1 MIDTSVVKTVTIHE
15 TKTHLS
21 RLLHEVEQGEQVII
35 ARGRTPIARLIPYQ
49 AERRRLGSHPGLIV
63 RMDASF
69 DDPLEDFGPFMAA
82 EDPQ

>member
-1 MIDTSVVKTVTIHE
+1 MKTVTIHE

-21 RLLHEVEQGEQVII
+21 RLLHEVEQGEQVVI

-49 AERRRLGSHPGLIV
+49 AEERRLGSLPGLIV

-69 DDPLEDFGPFMAA
+69 DEPLEDFAPYMAA
-82 EDPQ
+82 EDPK

>member
-1 MIDTSVVKTVTIHE
+1 MKTVTIHE

-21 RLLHEVEQGEQVII
+21 RLLHEVEQGEQVVI

-49 AERRRLGSHPGLIV
+49 AAERRLGSLPGLIV
-63 RMDASF
+63 RMAASF
-69 DDPLEDFGPFMAA
+69 DEPLEDFAPYMAA